1 MIHFFQMRHALH
13 IIFLQVIISLY
24 TLGCGFQ
31 PLHYEAE
38 GTDAKWLASI
48 QISKIPNRSGQK
60 LRSFLLERFPSV
72 FLKANPK
79 YILSVSITE
88 GTVNLGIRKDATA
101 TRAKLTV
108 TADYSLKQKLTNKTI
123 ISGRVNSTNS
133 YNILTSEFA
142 AMSAEN
148 NARDR
153 VLRTLAKQIQLRIS
167 AKYHQILHRRN
178 LNLSPKK

>member
-13 IIFLQVIISLY
+13 IIFLQVIICLY

-31 PLHYEAE
+31 PLHNEAE

-60 LRSFLLERFPSV
+60 LRSLLLERFPSD
-72 FLKANPK
+72 FLRVSPE
-79 YILSVSITE
+79 YVLSVSITE
-88 GTVNLGIRKDATA
+88 ATINLGIRKDATA

-108 TADYSLKQKLTNKTI
+108 IADYTLKQKLTDKTI
-123 ISGRVNSTNS
+123 MNGRVSSTNS

-153 VLRTLAKQIQLRIS
+153 VLRTLAKQIQLRVS
-167 AKYHQILHRRN
+167 AKYHQILHRQN
-178 LNLSPKK
+178 LNLAPKK